1 MALQLSETLKETITV
16 YTGLSPPT
24 LFILVALG
32 LPIYYVVSDMFG
44 SSSSHHQRSW
54 DFEEEM
60 QPLPPL
66 SSLRDQRRGAA
77 AVTEDSRPVWAA
89 PALKSLIVLTTAD
102 GERYKPAWGYKLDS
116 EDEAEELLSEY
127 DYESDDETT
136 SNDKESLNKTLKGVG
151 TIFRMSET
159 YDHKEEMIP
168 LSNNIII

>member
-1 MALQLSETLKETITV
+1 MASSSKLLKVDFFSILPSTCLVITQTLNAGREKKGSLKIMALQLSETLKETITV

-66 SSLRDQRRGAA
+66 SSLRDQRRG
-77 AVTEDSRPVWAA
+77 VEG
-89 PALKSLIVLTTAD
+89 L
-102 GERYKPAWGYKLDS
+102 
-116 EDEAEELLSEY
+116 
-127 DYESDDETT
+127 
-136 SNDKESLNKTLKGVG
+136 
-151 TIFRMSET
+151 
-159 YDHKEEMIP
+159 
-168 LSNNIII
+168 

>member
-60 QPLPPL
+60 QPLPPF
-66 SSLRDQRRGAA
+66 
-77 AVTEDSRPVWAA
+77 EE
-89 PALKSLIVLTTAD
+89 ALKAYD
-102 GERYKPAWGYKLDS
+102 GSDTKKP
-116 EDEAEELLSEY
+116 LLMATKVQIC
-127 DYESDDETT
+127 D
-136 SNDKESLNKTLKGVG
+136 
-151 TIFRMSET
+151 
-159 YDHKEEMIP
+159 
-168 LSNNIII
+168 LSQSR